1 MPNVVK
7 VIKERTSEL
16 AAMDKV
22 VYYFS
27 PKVSLIFGQKNE
39 VIWKILHF
47 ILCYLVNELFSSL
60 HQLAI

>member
-27 PKVSLIFGQKNE
+27 PKVSLIFDQK
-39 VIWKILHF
+39 KKKK
-47 ILCYLVNELFSSL
+47 
-60 HQLAI
+60 